1 MSSND
6 SAARAVEWLEVQLRE
21 LAGIRNATARDPSFK
36 NWRQATLT
44 VMQRIWPGDQA
55 CSERFRRIPFSPAD
69 PRADARAVRE
79 WYSRGCQEAAR
90 VLAGFIKD
98 IRADGLLET
107 PGSDV
112 REPEAS
118 EFEDGFPTVDL
129 PAGDLGG
136 STTASDMTDNLL
148 ADLVDAPPQGS
159 DPSSPLPPQLRATV
173 STDEPEFTPPV
184 LPVADARPAKKG
196 LNMKARLRDLL
207 GFAQLSAKALAG
219 FPRETPETAA
229 GTPPAPAPRSDLG
242 VVPIGDFV
250 PPAPA
255 LPPPV
260 VSEPASPRTE
270 WPLLRRSG
278 NPASGA
284 MPVPPAAPPAN
295 QSPAAPAESS
305 SDSQATAR
313 SGSSVSMSKPT
324 TLRGLIEKVSI
335 ESLISPAFRSSGD
348 ETPPPA
354 APPAAPTEEVQKP
367 AWPTVG
373 TRPATPPVA
382 GSESEAI
389 PPPPGASPPGG
400 APPPAARPDRKSV
413 V

>member
-79 WYSRGCQEAAR
+79 TDSVR
-90 VLAGFIKD
+90 AGFIKD

-148 ADLVDAPPQGS
+148 ADLVAAPPQGS

-184 LPVADARPAKKG
+184 L
-196 LNMKARLRDLL
+196 
-207 GFAQLSAKALAG
+207 
-219 FPRETPETAA
+219 
-229 GTPPAPAPRSDLG
+229 
-242 VVPIGDFV
+242 
-250 PPAPA
+250 
-255 LPPPV
+255 
-260 VSEPASPRTE
+260 
-270 WPLLRRSG
+270 
-278 NPASGA
+278 
-284 MPVPPAAPPAN
+284 
-295 QSPAAPAESS
+295 
-305 SDSQATAR
+305 
-313 SGSSVSMSKPT
+313 
-324 TLRGLIEKVSI
+324 
-335 ESLISPAFRSSGD
+335 
-348 ETPPPA
+348 
-354 APPAAPTEEVQKP
+354 
-367 AWPTVG
+367 
-373 TRPATPPVA
+373 
-382 GSESEAI
+382 
-389 PPPPGASPPGG
+389 
-400 APPPAARPDRKSV
+400 
-413 V
+413 